1 MINPEGKYCF
11 TNNNDE
17 KIWLFTLRNTSGTE
31 VLITN
36 YGAIITSFKIKMP
49 DGKVN
54 DIVLGFENV
63 QDYLATDYVNNYPW
77 FGAAVGRYA
86 NRIKNA
92 AFELDGI
99 NYPLSKNNN
108 NNQLHGGH
116 IGFDKKV
123 WQFIGQ
129 GETPQPWLE
138 LKYTSTNGEEG
149 FPGTLEVIIRF
160 ELTNENEFSYEFK
173 ATCDKAT
180 VVNLTH
186 HGYFNL
192 NNGQGT
198 VEDQE
203 IKIYGSAVL
212 EQDENL
218 VATGN
223 ILPVANT
230 VFDFSEFIR
239 IGDGLKKIEDPIAIG
254 FDKSFV
260 VDTNNESL
268 VAEARSS
275 QSGLHLKVY
284 STEPIVHFY
293 SGKWIPVVKG
303 KNGNV
308 YGPLSGFCLE
318 THIHP
323 NAINI
328 PHFPNTIL
336 RPEEVYHQ
344 KTRYKIII

>member
-1 MINPEGKYCF
+1 MINTAGKYCF
-11 TNNNDE
+11 THITGEDVC
-17 KIWLFTLRNTSGTE
+17 LYTLQNTKGSE
-31 VLITN
+31 VVITN
-36 YGAIITSFKIKMP
+36 YGATVTSFKIKMP
-49 DGKVN
+49 DGEVN
-54 DIVLGFENV
+54 DIVLGFDKVENYLAE
-63 QDYLATDYVNNYPW
+63 DYLNKYPW
-77 FGAAVGRYA
+77 FGAAVGRHA
-86 NRIKNA
+86 NRIKDA
-92 AFELDGI
+92 EFEIDGKK
-99 NYPLSKNNN
+99 YYLTKNRGND
-108 NNQLHGGH
+108 QLHGGEA
-116 IGFDKKV
+116 GFDRRV
-123 WQFIGQ
+123 WQFVAQ

-138 LKYTSTNGEEG
+138 LKYTSTDGEEG

-160 ELTNENEFSYEFK
+160 ELTSENELSYEYK
-173 ATCDKAT
+173 ATSDIAT

-192 NNGQGT
+192 NNGKGT
-198 VEDQE
+198 VEEHE
-203 IKIYGSAVL
+203 IKIYGAAVL

-230 VFDFSEFIR
+230 AFDFSEFVQ
-239 IGDGLKKIEDPIAIG
+239 IGKGLKRIEE

-260 VDTNNESL
+260 TDKNSEAL

-284 STEPIVHFY
+284 STEPVVHFY

-303 KNGNV
+303 KNENM

-328 PHFPNTIL
+328 SHFPNTIL
-336 RPEEVYHQ
+336 RPGEVYRH
-344 KTRYKIII
+344 KTTYKINQV

>member
-1 MINPEGKYCF
+1 MINPEAIYFF

-17 KIWLFTLRNTSGTE
+17 KVWLFTLRNTSGTE

-92 AFELDGI
+92 AFEIDGI

-116 IGFDKKV
+116 LGFDKKV

-129 GETPQPWLE
+129 GETPYQWLE
-138 LKYTSTNGEEG
+138 LKYCSPDGEEG
-149 FPGTLEVIIRF
+149 YPGNLEVIIRF
-160 ELTNENEFSYEFK
+160 ELTDENELSYEYK
-173 ATCDKAT
+173 ATCDKPTA
-180 VVNLTH
+180 VNLTH
-186 HGYFNL
+186 HSYFNL
-192 NNGQGT
+192 NNGIGT
-198 VEDQE
+198 IESHEV
-203 IKIYGSAVL
+203 KIYSSMIL
-212 EQDENL
+212 EQDEEL

-223 ILPVANT
+223 LLPVKNT
-230 VFDFSEFIR
+230 GYDFREFKQVGNSTIIVEEFDQSFEI
-239 IGDGLKKIEDPIAIG
+239 
-254 FDKSFV
+254 DKRN
-260 VDTNNESL
+260 DQL
-268 VAEARSS
+268 VAELSS
-275 QSGLHLKVY
+275 IKSGVLIKIY

-293 SGKWIPVVKG
+293 AGKWIPVVKG
-303 KNGNV
+303 KNGNI
-308 YGPLSGFCLE
+308 YGPLSGLCLE
-318 THIHP
+318 TQIHP

-336 RPEEVYHQ
+336 RQGETYHQ
-344 KTRYKIII
+344 KTTYKIIV